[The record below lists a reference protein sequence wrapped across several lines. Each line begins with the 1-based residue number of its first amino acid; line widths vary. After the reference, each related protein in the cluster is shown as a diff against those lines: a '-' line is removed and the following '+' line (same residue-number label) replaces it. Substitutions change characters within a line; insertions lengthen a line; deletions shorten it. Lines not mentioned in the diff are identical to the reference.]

1 VDDFKFAALGY
12 LNNWFQ
18 YDKRFVEG
26 LRSGDIS
33 VKLKSLRGA
42 ANAYHVTRNFK
53 TCADEDDKNRLQ
65 HALAAL
71 EEVGGSSVTEED
83 VDAKVCKLASE
94 IERLYGK
101 HTVSAA
107 SKFLWF
113 RYRSPVVMYDSQARG
128 YLQGLCKKDCS
139 TYQSYRATWRE
150 RYAAEEDSVRD
161 ACAEL
166 VHVKSFSLARE
177 VDDEALQSL
186 VREEWFQERVFDWFL
201 WGNGRPQDLVSPE
214 PKTPS

>member
-33 VKLKSLRGA
+33 VKMKSLRGA

-53 TCADEDDKNRLQ
+53 TRADEDDKNRLQ

-71 EEVGGSSVTEED
+71 EEVGRSSVTDED

-94 IERLYGK
+94 LERLYGE
-101 HTVSAA
+101 HTISAA

-113 RYRSPVVMYDSQARG
+113 RYQSPVVMYDSQARRC
-128 YLQGLCKKDCS
+128 LKQLCGIDGSDYGK
-139 TYQSYRATWRE
+139 YRATWRE
-150 RYAAEEDSVRD
+150 QFATREDLVRQ

-166 VHVKSFSLARE
+166 IQVKSFSLAHDVRDE
-177 VDDEALQSL
+177 VFMSL
-186 VREEWFQERVFDWFL
+186 VGEKWFQERVFDWFL
-201 WGNGRPQDLVSPE
+201 WGNGRPQDLASPE
-214 PKTPS
+214 AKAPS

>member
-1 VDDFKFAALGY
+1 MDDFKFAALGY

-18 YDKRFVEG
+18 YDKRFVNG
-26 LRSGDIS
+26 LRSVDTS

-42 ANAYHVTRNFK
+42 ANAYHVARNFK
-53 TCADEDDKNRLQ
+53 TRADEDDKNRLY

-71 EEVGGSSVTEED
+71 EEVGGSAVTDKD

-94 IERLYGK
+94 LERLYGER
-101 HTVSAA
+101 TISAA

-113 RYRSPVVMYDSQARG
+113 RYQSPVVMYDSQARQC
-128 YLQGLCKKDCS
+128 LKQLCGIDGSEYGK
-139 TYQSYRATWRE
+139 YRTTWRE
-150 RYAAEEDSVRD
+150 QFASREDLVQQ

-166 VHVKSFSLARE
+166 VEVKSFSLARD
-177 VDDEALQSL
+177 VADEALQSL
-186 VREEWFQERVFDWFL
+186 VSEAWFQERVFDWFL

-214 PKTPS
+214 PKAPS